1 MLMPPL
7 HPTLNRLKANSP
19 HRKDSLKS
27 NKPKESLPKMD
38 LPQRK
43 PNAPNGKQLMI
54 APKKP
59 GNFHETIR
67 FLFIIRTAERLVVE

>member
-1 MLMPPL
+1 
-7 HPTLNRLKANSP
+7 
-19 HRKDSLKS
+19 
-27 NKPKESLPKMD
+27 MD

-59 GNFHETIR
+59 GNFHENIR